1 MKKDKAVLIY
11 QNSFPVQINFL
22 LGWCRVC
29 LFVYLVFGQLLAWF
43 TCPKTSINLDICVKF
58 RSLRIVQYTAGLRN
72 KWFVGRLPS
81 KPWELIVI
89 WCCFVLK
96 EVEILEPFYTV
107 NVTCKFVFQM
117 RCFSGKKIKSLLK
130 SLLRSLTAAVM
141 ETFLVVYFSVEMTSY
156 CTDYFWMYE
165 KIKSVEFIMEQ

>member
-1 MKKDKAVLIY
+1 M
-11 QNSFPVQINFL
+11 
-22 LGWCRVC
+22 
-29 LFVYLVFGQLLAWF
+29 
-43 TCPKTSINLDICVKF
+43 
-58 RSLRIVQYTAGLRN
+58 
-72 KWFVGRLPS
+72 
-81 KPWELIVI
+81 
-89 WCCFVLK
+89 
-96 EVEILEPFYTV
+96 EILEPFYTV

-156 CTDYFWMYE
+156 CTHYFWMYE